1 MAVAFIGSPRA
12 LAPVQMAVANSCHE
26 TPVGPVEC
34 HEVLAAG
41 SVQPR
46 GPHHETVATRAIQ
59 EALFTLP
66 RARGLQVS
74 TGSGQH
80 KRGIAPHHLRTDLR
94 AETEVQ
100 GWTLSLLRRYRAATA
115 GCRAAPRPARRCR
128 RATSRVTSKTSPC
141 IARFVITARPSRPP
155 SHVEAR

>member
-1 MAVAFIGSPRA
+1 MVVHDGNTPVRVSHREQSSTDHAGRAAGVGYADVAMASMAVAFIGSPRA

-74 TGSGQH
+74 TGAGS
-80 KRGIAPHHLRTDLR
+80 TN
-94 AETEVQ
+94 
-100 GWTLSLLRRYRAATA
+100 AA
-115 GCRAAPRPARRCR
+115 
-128 RATSRVTSKTSPC
+128 
-141 IARFVITARPSRPP
+141 
-155 SHVEAR
+155 

>member
-1 MAVAFIGSPRA
+1 MASMAVAFIGSPRA

-66 RARGLQVS
+66 LAATVAPHRSGDVVFAQGARARSCRSRRGAGS
-74 TGSGQH
+74 TN
-80 KRGIAPHHLRTDLR
+80 
-94 AETEVQ
+94 
-100 GWTLSLLRRYRAATA
+100 AA
-115 GCRAAPRPARRCR
+115 
-128 RATSRVTSKTSPC
+128 
-141 IARFVITARPSRPP
+141 
-155 SHVEAR
+155 